1 MNGWNHGDWMIGS
14 GGWMFFGW
22 LWMALVWL
30 IPILLLF
37 ALGKY
42 LLGNI
47 QLGQDRNGHSR
58 TALDILDAAYARG
71 EISRE
76 DYLQKREDLQKK

>member
-1 MNGWNHGDWMIGS
+1 MHGWDHGDWMFGS
-14 GGWMFFGW
+14 GGWMIFGW
-22 LWMALVWL
+22 LWMGLVWL

-42 LLGNI
+42 LLGRP
-47 QLGQDRNGHSR
+47 QPGQDRNSYKR
-58 TALDILDAAYARG
+58 TALDILDEVYARG

>member
-1 MNGWNHGDWMIGS
+1 MQGWNHGDWMFGG

-22 LWMALVWL
+22 LWMALFWL

-42 LLGNI
+42 LLGST
-47 QLGQDRNGHSR
+47 QPGQDKNGHSR
-58 TALDILDAAYARG
+58 TALDILDEVYARG

-76 DYLQKREDLQKK
+76 DYLQKREDLLKK